1 MNHFQQMTIFIRH
14 RTLPLMWVDFWHIV
28 AMLAVIFTVGFHLS
42 WIFLLLLFASAI
54 YQHQRIYRL
63 CQITQMDILPDGQ
76 VILHRS
82 SRPESKLGESQNIFR
97 VRFDAVQHLFWTMI
111 YIRWREVDHSTLHQ
125 QIIYRG
131 MMDAA
136 TCRRFIIWL
145 QSQEHQAS
153 LSI

>member
-28 AMLAVIFTVGFHLS
+28 AMLAVVFTVGFHLS
-42 WIFLLLLFASAI
+42 WVFLLLLFASAI

-82 SRPESKLGESQNIFR
+82 RHPESKLGESQNIFR
-97 VRFDAVQHLFWTMI
+97 VRFDAVQHHFRRYVHSEWCWTQ
-111 YIRWREVDHSTLHQ
+111 HL
-125 QIIYRG
+125 RG
-131 MMDAA
+131 LWKKHEKESRAFGDL
-136 TCRRFIIWL
+136 R
-145 QSQEHQAS
+145 S
-153 LSI
+153 L